1 MVSKLSLL
9 PNTFTESKTASY
21 FDNNVV
27 SKDLNF
33 ELSKTSP
40 EKILSIFNDLNP
52 SKAAGID
59 CLSDKFLKYGAH
71 FIARTISQLCY
82 LSKNSTP
89 FQAVANLQKFNL
101 FLKNALRSILKTT
114 ALFHLSTII
123 KNY

>member
-1 MVSKLSLL
+1 MKWYLVPQKTAPFLKKYFSSPPHNLVSKLSLL

-52 SKAAGID
+52 SKK
-59 CLSDKFLKYGAH
+59 L
-71 FIARTISQLCY
+71 
-82 LSKNSTP
+82 
-89 FQAVANLQKFNL
+89 
-101 FLKNALRSILKTT
+101 ALIVYQIN
-114 ALFHLSTII
+114 F
-123 KNY
+123 

>member
-1 MVSKLSLL
+1 MKWYLVPQKTATFLKKYFSSPPHNLVSKLSLL

-33 ELSKTSP
+33 ELSETSP
-40 EKILSIFNDLNP
+40 EKILSFFNDLNP

-59 CLSDKFLKYGAH
+59 SVSDKFLKYGAH

-82 LSKNSTP
+82 LSI
-89 FQAVANLQKFNL
+89 KFNS
-101 FLKNALRSILKTT
+101 FPSSCKFAKV
-114 ALFHLSTII
+114 
-123 KNY
+123 

>member
-1 MVSKLSLL
+1 MRQKTAPFKKKIFSSPPHNLVSKPSLL

-52 SKAAGID
+52 SKTVGID
-59 CLSDKFLKYGAH
+59 SLSDKFLKYSAH

-82 LSKNSTP
+82 LSIKLNSFP
-89 FQAVANLQKFNL
+89 SSCKFA
-101 FLKNALRSILKTT
+101 KV
-114 ALFHLSTII
+114 
-123 KNY
+123 